1 MVLGAGTLSATV
13 GAAGVDPVGTE
24 FERGDRIMPSIL
36 AGSGRMSTLE
46 VLAPAKLNLSLAV
59 LARRPDGFHDIE
71 SLMVPVTLHDTLR
84 VRRTET
90 PDIAVRVSWSGR
102 LASADGRVLARDVPS
117 DDRNLVVR
125 AARSLAAAAGV
136 TAGLEIDLV
145 KEIPSGAGLGGG
157 SSDAAA
163 VLLAAARLWGLDW
176 PPEKLA
182 GVAAGIGSDVPWFFA
197 GGPAIARGRGERVEP
212 VAGLHAWPAVIA
224 CPVGGLS
231 TAAVYTGCTPSMAR
245 QGDAARLATALAAGG
260 LSAAIPFMHNDLE
273 APACRASADVVALL
287 EALARAGATA
297 PRLTGS
303 GSACFAICR
312 TIREAR
318 GIAARIAAERSPHD
332 AGAARW
338 PGVFVVRLACPD
350 PRDPDPGGPCSE

>member
-1 MVLGAGTLSATV
+1 M
-13 GAAGVDPVGTE
+13 GTE

-36 AGSGRMSTLE
+36 AGSGRTSMLE

-84 VRRTET
+84 VRRTDT
-90 PDIAVRVSWSGR
+90 PGIVLRVAWGGR
-102 LASADGRVLARDVPS
+102 LASAEGRALARDVPS
-117 DDRNLVVR
+117 DERNLVVR

-163 VLLAAARLWGLDW
+163 TLLAAARVWELDW
-176 PPEKLA
+176 PTEKLA
-182 GVAAGIGSDVPWFFA
+182 ALAAEIGSDVPWFFA

-224 CPVGGLS
+224 CPAGGLS
-231 TAAVYTGCTPSMAR
+231 TAAVYAGCTPSAAR
-245 QGDAARLATALAAGG
+245 QGDAARLAAALTGGG
-260 LSAAIPFMHNDLE
+260 LSAALPFMHNDLE
-273 APACRASADVVALL
+273 PPARRASADVEALL
-287 EALARAGATA
+287 GSLARAGAMA

-303 GSACFAICR
+303 GSACFAVCH
-312 TIREAR
+312 TITEAR
-318 GIAARIAAERSPHD
+318 GIAARLAAERSPDD

-338 PGVFVVRLACPD
+338 PGVFVVRLARPQ
-350 PRDPDPGGPCSE
+350 RGGPCSD